1 MKNAVR
7 IICGIALL
15 SSLAFA
21 SASGEVADSLQN
33 RLSVDLGVSLEGAF
47 GLWNVKLEEDHI
59 RTPEF
64 GFGVSSLW
72 GIGHLAFRISALGKY
87 QAVYVSEGTQATINE
102 GFWRLGAGV
111 AVRLQENSL
120 EGFWTEIGSSW
131 MFPLRKSKTLCE
143 GSDGTQDIRWF
154 LKTDLEVPLEF
165 SLGYRIPVG
174 FVSLD
179 FSLFGMYDLT
189 KPLTFRVNENER
201 QSRAWN
207 VGFRTTLWGLRF

>member
-21 SASGEVADSLQN
+21 SASGEVSDSLQN

-72 GIGHLAFRISALGKY
+72 GIGLLAFRISALGKY

-102 GFWRLGAGV
+102 GFWRLGGGV

-120 EGFWTEIGSSW
+120 DRNRFFMDVPASKIENTVRRIGWNARYSLVFENGFGSSLGI
-131 MFPLRKSKTLCE
+131 FFRVSHSR
-143 GSDGTQDIRWF
+143 GIR
-154 LKTDLEVPLEF
+154 
-165 SLGYRIPVG
+165 IVG
-174 FVSLD
+174 F
-179 FSLFGMYDLT
+179 FS
-189 KPLTFRVNENER
+189 V
-201 QSRAWN
+201 WN
-207 VGFRTTLWGLRF
+207 V